1 MKAIVPFI
9 NNLKEQVDL
18 GGGKDLDPRANMGN
32 QHENRVSQ
40 PEGLLGLQGIL
51 SMETTPKKTASFWA
65 EECPFGAEECH
76 KGVLAPKGLGKKF
89 KKNGTLM
96 FSPG

>member
-1 MKAIVPFI
+1 MKAIVLFI

-51 SMETTPKKTASFWA
+51 SMETTKKKTASI
-65 EECPFGAEECH
+65 GAEECH
-76 KGVLAPKGLGKKF
+76 KGVLAPKGLEKKF